1 MNTSPK
7 SEKSRRILKA
17 AISLFTQTH
26 DIQKVSLE
34 NIAREAAVSPATIY
48 NHFGT
53 RENLMRE
60 VSKELVRSMLE
71 KMRALMDSDAPFPQK
86 VAEVFS
92 AKMDFIGDNREMLG
106 KLLIHYDS
114 IIGDADLSEI
124 TRLSN
129 EFFESGK
136 NQGYID
142 PSFDN
147 RLIADYFDMLRAGVA
162 AKPELANRFG
172 NDPKLVNDFTQ
183 LIFYGFMK
191 KDVGL
196 SNQ

>member
-106 KLLIHYDS
+106 KLLSHYDS

>member
-17 AISLFTQTH
+17 AISLFRQTH

-60 VSKELVRSMLE
+60 VSKELARSMLE

-106 KLLIHYDS
+106 KLLSHYDS

-172 NDPKLVNDFTQ
+172 NDPKLVNDFTK

-196 SNQ
+196 FNQ